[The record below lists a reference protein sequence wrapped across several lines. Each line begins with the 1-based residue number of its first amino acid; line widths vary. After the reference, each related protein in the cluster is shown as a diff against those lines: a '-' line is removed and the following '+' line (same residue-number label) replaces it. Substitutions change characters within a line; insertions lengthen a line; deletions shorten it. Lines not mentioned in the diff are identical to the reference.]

1 LAKPEIAPFDP
12 LTRKTPSWNQT
23 WSKSD
28 DLPRRYRHFSGILCI
43 LAAILDYGRH
53 IGFEAKFKV
62 AQKHFSN
69 SMV

>member
-1 LAKPEIAPFDP
+1 MIFLGVIA
-12 LTRKTPSWNQT
+12 
-23 WSKSD
+23 
-28 DLPRRYRHFSGILCI
+28 ILVGFFCI
-43 LAAILDYGRH
+43 LEAILDYGRH